1 MYKGEYH
8 HSLDPKGRLIVPSR
22 LRDAAGDA
30 AEFVVT
36 CSFDGCLSM
45 YAPRE
50 WEILEEKLNKLPLTN
65 EKARKLKRFLL
76 GSAVSCE
83 VDKQGRMLIPQV
95 LRERIGLFKE
105 VVLVGVGDH
114 IEIWEAGAWKESM
127 DILLSSDAEDDM
139 RDLGI

>member
-36 CSFDGCLSM
+36 RSFDGCLSM